1 MYKNYIIIYIC
12 IFFINKE
19 TYFTTKIEIILYI
32 VGNERRMK
40 LSKFRNLTIKNEN
53 ILKYWNK

>member
-53 ILKYWNK
+53 ILKY